1 MELDSFLHQLHFD
14 TDKIYPPDW
23 NVDWEDAP
31 LPYKLYRGLP
41 EIPLTAEVPLTLK
54 KRVDHLNPSL
64 EELGHF
70 LWFVYGLTQFS
81 QSTLNDGTNGK
92 NVSFT
97 QSLRRF
103 VPSGGALYPNELYV
117 YVKLDDTPN
126 GIYHYDVAHHRL
138 ILLREGNYDDY
149 LSRSLENGLPI
160 SDCFCTIFI
169 STVFWK
175 NFYKYNNFSYRLQGL
190 DAGVIIGQSLEV
202 ADRMGYYPQ
211 VCYQFLD
218 RSLNHLLGLPN
229 RRKVYMRLS
238 H

>member
-1 MELDSFLHQLHFD
+1 MIRFYINYILTRIKSIHR
-14 TDKIYPPDW
+14 IG

-54 KRVDHLNPSL
+54 KREDHLKPSL

-81 QSTLNDGTNGK
+81 QSALNDGTNGK

-117 YVKLDDTPN
+117 YVKLDDAPK

-190 DAGVIIGQSLEV
+190 DAGVIIGQSLKWRIEWDTTRKY
-202 ADRMGYYPQ
+202 ATNFLIGLSIICLGY
-211 VCYQFLD
+211 
-218 RSLNHLLGLPN
+218 PN